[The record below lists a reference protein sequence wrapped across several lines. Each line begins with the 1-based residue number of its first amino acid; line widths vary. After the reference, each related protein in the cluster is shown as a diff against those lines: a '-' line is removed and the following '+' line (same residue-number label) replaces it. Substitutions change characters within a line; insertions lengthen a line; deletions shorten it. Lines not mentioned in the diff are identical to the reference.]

1 VGAWGYN
8 GEDKRTADLRQRV
21 LVHNPQPLLQL
32 LVQVTTTKAEKA
44 SDGVK
49 FRCERDVL
57 VEALGTAGR
66 ATASRGGALP
76 VLSGIRT
83 ELHGDSLSL
92 TGHDL
97 ELTISVVIGEGV
109 KGSIDGVAVLPARLT
124 SDVVRS
130 LAPGAVEVEVDGE
143 QARITSGRSEF
154 TLRVFPV
161 DEFPRL
167 PEATG
172 EAVTLDATEL
182 AAALRQV
189 VPAASSD
196 DARPIL
202 TGVLLSAEQGGLRL
216 VATDSFRLA
225 VRDLPGQTVLAEG
238 QSVLVPSRALNDL
251 TKVLGGVGE
260 LTVRLGERDAGFEA
274 GDVRLTTMLIEGD
287 FPNYR
292 GLIPSS
298 APPNRL
304 IVSREGLL
312 EGLRRVKLLAR
323 EATPVRL
330 AMSPEGLDLV
340 AVTQDVGQ
348 AHESLDAKYE
358 GTELTVAF
366 NPDYLLQG
374 VEVLEGDEVL
384 IETVDSLK
392 PALVRSPEHD
402 DFLYL
407 LMPVRVS

>member
-1 VGAWGYN
+1 M
-8 GEDKRTADLRQRV
+8 
-21 LVHNPQPLLQL
+21 
-32 LVQVTTTKAEKA
+32 
-44 SDGVK
+44 K

-76 VLSGIRT
+76 VLAGIKA
-83 ELHGDSLSL
+83 ELAGGTLTL

-97 ELTISVVIGEGV
+97 ELTIAVDIREGV
-109 KGSIDGVAVLPARLT
+109 NGREDGSSVLPSRLV
-124 SDVVRS
+124 SEVVRS
-130 LAPGAVEVEVDGE
+130 LPPGAVEVEVDGE
-143 QARITSGRSEF
+143 QARITAGRSEF
-154 TLRVFPV
+154 SLRVFPV

-167 PEATG
+167 ADPAG
-172 EAVTLDATEL
+172 EAVTIDAAQL
-182 AAALRQV
+182 GDALKQV
-189 VPAASSD
+189 VPAASGD

-202 TGVLLSAEQGGLRL
+202 TGVLVSAEEGGLRL
-216 VATDSFRLA
+216 VATDSYRLA
-225 VRDLPGQTVLAEG
+225 VRDLPGQNLLPEG

-251 TKVLGGVGE
+251 TKVLTGVGE
-260 LTVRLGERDAGFEA
+260 LTLRLGERDASFEA

-292 GLIPSS
+292 GLIPTQH
-298 APPNRL
+298 PNRL
-304 IVSREGLL
+304 TVSREALL
-312 EGLRRVKLLAR
+312 EGVRRVKLLAR

-330 AMSPEGLDLV
+330 AMTSDGLDLV

-374 VEVLEGDEVL
+374 IEVLPGDEVL

-392 PALVRSPEHD
+392 PALVRSPEHPE
-402 DFLYL
+402 FLYL